1 MPSCSVWPTIV
12 CGRGGAIII
21 MAERID
27 QYWRIC
33 ATGFCF
39 STFGLGGLLMRV
51 FIFPLLWVVVW
62 HQRRRAELAK
72 WVIHHAFRGF
82 VGLMA
87 LVGVISYEVRGAERL
102 KRRGL
107 LVLANH
113 PSLIDVVFLISFVR
127 HADCIV
133 KGALARN
140 PFTRGPIRA
149 AGFVC
154 NDSGAGL
161 VEDCI
166 VSLRSGNNLVIFPE
180 GTRTPLNGEARLQ
193 RGAANIAVRGNIDI
207 TPVRIRCTPPM
218 LTKGV
223 KWYRVPERRAH
234 FIIEVC
240 DDIPVRDFTQDSP
253 SEALAAR
260 RLTDH
265 LTEYFSM
272 ETRCAES

>member
-1 MPSCSVWPTIV
+1 MV
-12 CGRGGAIII
+12 
-21 MAERID
+21 ERID
-27 QYWRIC
+27 QYWRVC

-51 FIFPLLWVVVW
+51 VIFPMLSLVVW
-62 HQRRRAELAK
+62 HEQRRADLAK
-72 WVIHHAFRGF
+72 WVIHQSFRMF

-87 LVGVISYEVRGAERL
+87 LVGVISYEVRGIEKLR
-102 KRRGL
+102 RRGL
-107 LVLANH
+107 LILANH

-166 VSLRSGNNLVIFPE
+166 ASVRGGNNLVIFPE
-180 GTRTPLNGEARLQ
+180 GTRTPLSGEARLQ
-193 RGAANIAVRGNIDI
+193 RGAANIAVRGGIDI
-207 TPVRIRCTPPM
+207 TPVRIRCAPPM

-223 KWYRVPERRAH
+223 AWYRVPERRAH

-240 DDIPVRDFTQDSP
+240 DDIPVRDFTDGCAG
-253 SEALAAR
+253 EALAAR
-260 RLTDH
+260 RLTDF
-265 LTEYFSM
+265 LTEYFSL
-272 ETRCAES
+272 ETRRAES